1 MRHYQQWQSTMG
13 VSTSTLKGYIA
24 HGHSCPDVVRCYPS
38 QILTKF
44 PGHKGKKQGE
54 LIEILQI
61 LPKYS
66 VESKSISVAVKSI
79 VPIKLLLKNV

>member
-24 HGHSCPDVVRCYPS
+24 HGHSCPDVRV
-38 QILTKF
+38 QTLTKF

-54 LIEILQI
+54 LIEILRI

-66 VESKSISVAVKSI
+66 VESK
-79 VPIKLLLKNV
+79 